1 MRRTLFVEVLRDEQE
16 DDRATSAQLPLSFV
30 RVVTSRAQR
39 SWPIRCRGSDTS
51 QGNERTVK
59 AEPLSL
65 AVAAQA
71 EQQGGRPHGFRCRL
85 ALGGSLPA
93 GALST
98 KLLCFMGP
106 GGVWGG
112 RVLGAGPARGAHL
125 QGSFRRS
132 KAWPRP
138 QTRGP
143 ADVRGGAC
151 RVAVVWEPGLRA
163 PSVRGSG
170 VWRAAPPS
178 LPWSGLKDHT

>member
-71 EQQGGRPHGFRCRL
+71 E
-85 ALGGSLPA
+85 LG
-93 GALST
+93 
-98 KLLCFMGP
+98 
-106 GGVWGG
+106 
-112 RVLGAGPARGAHL
+112 
-125 QGSFRRS
+125 
-132 KAWPRP
+132 
-138 QTRGP
+138 
-143 ADVRGGAC
+143 RGGAPM
-151 RVAVVWEPGLRA
+151 ASDAGWLWEGPC
-163 PSVRGSG
+163 
-170 VWRAAPPS
+170 PPE
-178 LPWSGLKDHT
+178 P